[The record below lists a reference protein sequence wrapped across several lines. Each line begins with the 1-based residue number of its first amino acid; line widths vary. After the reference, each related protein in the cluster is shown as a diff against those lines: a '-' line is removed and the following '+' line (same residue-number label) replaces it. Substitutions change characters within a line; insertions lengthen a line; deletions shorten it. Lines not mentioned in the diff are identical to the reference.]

1 MVQDAAAQAGPGRP
15 GPGPADLPAARPD
28 SGLGALA
35 LVASFHQIPC
45 EPAQVRHDLGLGQA
59 PMSGVDIVRGARRL
73 GLKGLQWPTGLAPA
87 APPKLVLAA
96 GAAPQG

>member
-1 MVQDAAAQAGPGRP
+1 MLQDAASQADLDPAGPDQSGR
-15 GPGPADLPAARPD
+15 GPAELPAARPD

-73 GLKGLQWPTGLAPA
+73 GLKGRLL
-87 APPKLVLAA
+87 
-96 GAAPQG
+96 